1 MNRDRAPSSVTRRR
15 THAYVRTSVTDH
27 RETSNPATTKGHVPE
42 DHSEFWENRL
52 DEDWT
57 ESGVGY
63 KALGLAFN
71 SWMYKAREAV
81 FLREA
86 GRSGVGRS
94 SRILDVGS
102 GTGLYLRWWDR
113 MQPAEVV
120 GSDLTASAVRNLH
133 EHFPDNR
140 IEQLDITT
148 GIAPFEPATF
158 DVVSCM
164 DVLFHITDDDKYRAA
179 LRNISQLLK
188 PGGRFVFTEN
198 FLHRAQ
204 DRTAHQTNRSLE
216 WISEALG
223 EVELSVE
230 HRIPHLVLMNAQVDA
245 PWLWRKLWGG
255 MLRAAT
261 LTEVTGNLT
270 GAALYPVERALARR
284 LHESPTTEMA
294 VARRS

>member
-1 MNRDRAPSSVTRRR
+1 M
-15 THAYVRTSVTDH
+15 TDH
-27 RETSNPATTKGHVPE
+27 HETSNPATTEGHVPE

-71 SWMYKAREAV
+71 SWMYKAREEV

-86 GRSGVGRS
+86 GRAGVGRS

-148 GIAPFEPATF
+148 GIGPFEPGTF

-198 FLHRAQ
+198 FVHRAQ